1 MYLKSLTFNGER
13 KPFVKVLKIGEPYK
27 ATRKYN
33 LLNVPG
39 MAGSRITGYEDEPI
53 TIPVDI
59 MIDAN
64 SKEQLEARA
73 EEVAYWLNVE
83 APAPLIFDKRPDRV
97 RYAVVEGEML
107 PEEFVTFSKVTI
119 SFLCPASR
127 KFSIEDTTQVI
138 HDPDDDEE
146 ANPVVKVDGT
156 AKTRPIFKATLTED
170 ITYLAIMN
178 RDEYI
183 AVGQPADPEAEVVE
197 RHTHVLDDSMG
208 STTGWGLTDNVTD
221 GYVAGEIKADGIRF
235 YPENFGTAIAPL
247 RWQGPALK
255 KTIPQGPLK
264 DFQMNARIRNEN
276 IGWETGMLEVYL
288 LNSKNEQV
296 ARIHVSDSWENMENI
311 NGRVQL
317 GIPGEDSRFVVI
329 TNSPSGKPKDWL
341 NFDGIMT
348 LQREGNR
355 WRLYFAVIDTKRDKR
370 IHIYEKIYI
379 DRDEIATDEITQ
391 VQVAFRKWPNT
402 RHTRMSI
409 YHLNIWRINDV
420 NEPQIP
426 IIGKKGDVIEFDHVT
441 NNITINGES
450 LMEYKDLASDFF
462 ALQPGEN
469 ELAVYPANAAKVE
482 VTKGDV
488 YL

>member
-1 MYLKSLTFNGER
+1 MSNVIVERGRKRPAWAPIER
-13 KPFVKVLKIGEPYK
+13 KLLKIDGRPGAVTQSTE
-27 ATRKYN
+27 TDVRT
-33 LLNVPG
+33 LEVPIWLKG
-39 MAGSRITGYEDEPI
+39 
-53 TIPVDI
+53 IPNDFGQLQKL
-59 MIDAN
+59 
-64 SKEQLEARA
+64 KEKLAEWLVTNEAK
-73 EEVAYWLNVE
+73 E
-83 APAPLIFDKRPDRV
+83 LIFDDEQDRV
-97 RYAVVEGEML
+97 YYAMVDGDVDF
-107 PEEFVTFSKVTI
+107 EEIVGNGRGTITFI
-119 SFLCPASR
+119 CPDAR
-127 KFSIEDTTQVI
+127 KFGLEDTTQVI

-197 RHTHVLDDSMG
+197 RYTHVLDDSMG
-208 STTGWGLTDNVTD
+208 STVGWGLTDNVTD

-235 YPENFGTAIAPL
+235 YPKNFGTAIAPL

-296 ARIHVSDSWENMENI
+296 ARIHISDSWENMENI

-391 VQVAFRKWPNT
+391 VQVAFRKFPNT

-450 LMEYKDLASDFF
+450 LMQYKDLASDFF

-469 ELAVYPANAAKVE
+469 ELAVYPANVAKVE